1 MARTAI
7 EVNKELLTKCVADA
21 EALQTFDTQNDL
33 WKKVAE
39 LYNATNPPKA
49 ITFSVVCLRVTQWE
63 IPFNTKSAKGKRKGG
78 TLSDEQK
85 AAMKAGRESGGSRV
99 RFSNKDAERSIALLR
114 AKTPERFWP
123 LVDRIA
129 KGSRAAAQKLFCIE
143 CMGHQASEV
152 KKCTSLGCPHYLL
165 RPYQSGSEDE
175 GEVTDTVEEVP
186 EPIEIVEPSTAQVTL
201 SEEKAPEKVEETIA
215 ES

>member
-1 MARTAI
+1 MGRRSI

-21 EALQTFDTQNDL
+21 EASQSFDTQNDL
-33 WKKVAE
+33 WKKVAD
-39 LYNATNPPKA
+39 LYNATTPPEP

-63 IPFNTKSAKGKRKGG
+63 IPFSTKSAKGKRKGG

-85 AAMKAGRESGGSRV
+85 AAMKAGREAGGSRV
-99 RFSNKDAERSIALLR
+99 RFANKDGEKSIELLR

-143 CMGHQASEV
+143 CMGHEASEV
-152 KKCTSLGCPHYLL
+152 KKCTSLGCPHFLL

-175 GEVTDTVEEVP
+175 GEITDAAEEVP
-186 EPIEIVEPSTAQVTL
+186 EPKEVIEAGKVES
-201 SEEKAPEKVEETIA
+201 PEKVEEIVA
-215 ES
+215 KS